1 MSTNDHPEVGVP
13 SAGPGNDPAPAATTN
28 EPHAPS
34 SEPTE
39 AANAVAQAQNPQQ
52 KPEDAKSA
60 DGGESAAPAPTTTN
74 DTTVAPSTSAPQKT
88 SEEPK
93 EPASESSAAHAK
105 EVEDPKKEQEEE
117 EDEGEDTGPS
127 LVITLLLTS
136 GSRHPFKING
146 KYLRQQSI
154 NVENNDPFAMSV
166 YTLKELIWRGWRPG
180 KDASS
185 LHATSGSLKC
195 SGTNYL
201 QIGKRVHRRL
211 ARFD

>member
-105 EVEDPKKEQEEE
+105 ELEDPKKEQEE

-166 YTLKELIWRGWRPG
+166 YTLKELIWREWRPG
-180 KDASS
+180 KDALSQ
-185 LHATSGSLKC
+185 HD
-195 SGTNYL
+195 
-201 QIGKRVHRRL
+201 RRAL
-211 ARFD
+211 ACDTGILEMQRD